1 MHLGSSFTKHG
12 IKSSICWEL
21 LIQFRNCWDVLFV
34 STEEIEQELTAD
46 RRLELLNV
54 GTLERYEIQDV
65 KQNIILITASISN

>member
-1 MHLGSSFTKHG
+1 M
-12 IKSSICWEL
+12 
-21 LIQFRNCWDVLFV
+21 FV